1 MNIRAA
7 LAAEHSK
14 RQTMKIVEYV
24 GADPLRFKELMKV
37 FLSDEYRPVQR
48 ASWSVNC
55 CVENHPKLALPYFAK
70 LISFLE
76 RDDVHTGAHR
86 NILRMLQFV
95 DIPSRHRGRLFDI
108 CTRFLDDLSR
118 PVAVRVFALSV
129 AAKIADGE
137 ESLINELRVLAD
149 KSIPHSTIAL
159 RVRANRV
166 LGNKGRT
173 KIGKST

>member
-14 RQTMKIVEYV
+14 RQTMKIVKYV

-55 CVENHPKLALPYFAK
+55 CVENHPKLALPYFPK
-70 LISFLE
+70 LLAILE

-86 NILRMLQFV
+86 NILRMFQFV
-95 DIPSRHRGRLFDI
+95 DIPPRHRGRLYDI

-118 PVAVRVFALSV
+118 PVGVRVFALTV

-137 ESLINELRVLAD
+137 ESLINELKVLAN

-159 RVRANRV
+159 RVRARRV
-166 LGNKGRT
+166 LSDKRRT
-173 KIGKST
+173 QTAKST